1 MKNKD
6 DAVYIIS
13 QRNNTKIFKSVFFEI
28 RYYSLP
34 SNNYLRLNG

>member
-13 QRNNTKIFKSVFFEI
+13 QRNNTKIFTSVFFEI
-28 RYYSLP
+28 RYSLP